1 MNPLKS
7 SMYNLS
13 KNEVRMLYNQFKQT
27 IRTPSMLLFYCITL
41 FGIFFVSLVV
51 SSMLTLSP
59 LITEMG
65 SFLKSTIDRNMIFAA
80 FAFLSATSVVGG
92 YFGIGIASG
101 LTSIQEVVLLP
112 APVLPY
118 KVFLSNYL
126 RRIVRKT
133 AIALIGLM
141 AILPLLTN
149 ASLLFYSASLMI
161 VCLIIF
167 LETNYLLGAVS
178 SYIRFAVEQKT
189 KSRFRHLVAILLGI
203 LLLLPALPE
212 FTSTFTLA
220 YLVPS
225 NAFAFAF
232 TEMTGLFSL
241 DISYLIGFALQIIIF
256 ATALLLNANLC
267 SYEYY
272 ELFSIVKGRATTEGN
287 FSKFFR
293 GEVDF
298 SKTRFQDPM
307 VWIML
312 KDFYSRLR
320 TPTQIWKY
328 VYAVVGA
335 ITVLYL
341 NLFHPAWF
349 RPIQIPQD
357 LAFAIVPAFLLMM
370 ILLVQIS
377 SVTSMLSF
385 VDEKENVYLL
395 KASPFSSGDIVLAKF
410 LLSLFEVSIAVIP
423 ACGFLIY
430 ILRIEGYLAL
440 VALAAP
446 MTILFTAV
454 GVAIGAYV
462 PVLTNDPR
470 TLPVP
475 LAFSYPIID
484 LSLGALMIFIV
495 AILAGGQGVLLALPL
510 YCIGFT
516 LFFLWIGA
524 KALNTYR

>member
-1 MNPLKS
+1 
-7 SMYNLS
+7 MYVML
-13 KNEVRMLYNQFKQT
+13 KNETRMLYNQFKQT

-41 FGIFFVSLVV
+41 FGIFFVSMVV
-51 SSMLTLSP
+51 SSMLALTP
-59 LITEMG
+59 LIEETG
-65 SFLKSTIDRNMIFAA
+65 SLLESTIDRGMLFAA

-92 YFGIGIASG
+92 YFGSGIASG
-101 LTSIQEVVLLP
+101 LTIVQETVLLP

-118 KVFLSNYL
+118 KVFLSSYI
-126 RRIVRKT
+126 RRIVRK
-133 AIALIGLM
+133 AVFALIGLL
-141 AILPLLTN
+141 AILPLLTD
-149 ASLLFYSASLMI
+149 ASLLFYSTSLLI

-167 LETNYLLGAVS
+167 LETNYFLGAVS
-178 SYIRFAVEQKT
+178 SYIRFVVERRT
-189 KSRFRHLVAILLGI
+189 RSRWRYVVPLFLGI
-203 LLLLPALPE
+203 LFLLPALPE
-212 FTSTFTLA
+212 FTSAFTFA

-241 DISYLIGFALQIIIF
+241 DIGFLIGFVLQVILF
-256 ATALLLNANLC
+256 VVALLLTANLC
-267 SYEYY
+267 SYDYY
-272 ELFSIVKGRATTEGN
+272 ELFSIVKGRETTEGS
-287 FSKFFR
+287 FSRIIR
-293 GEVDF
+293 GDVDF
-298 SKTRFQDPM
+298 SETRFQDPV

-320 TPTQIWKY
+320 TPMQIWKY
-328 VYAVVGA
+328 VYAVVGT

-341 NLFHPAWF
+341 NLVHPAWF
-349 RPIQIPQD
+349 RPIQVPHD

-410 LLSLFEVSIAVIP
+410 LLSLFEVGIAVIP

-430 ILRIEGYLAL
+430 VLRIEGYLAL
-440 VALAAP
+440 AALAAP
-446 MTILFTAV
+446 MTILFTAI

-475 LAFSYPIID
+475 LAFSYPVID
-484 LSLGALMIFIV
+484 LSLGALMVFVV
-495 AILAGGQGVLLALPL
+495 AILAGNQGVLIALPL
-510 YCIGFT
+510 YTVGFT
-516 LFFLWIGA
+516 LIFLWIGA
-524 KALNTYR
+524 KALNTYK